1 MKINRQQQKIS
12 ISDVLLF
19 SLYYSF
25 AKEFIIV
32 SSCLNNNLGVFRTYN
47 MKIGLFLQLD
57 YKLDK
62 TYTMFFQNKVFF
74 PDVERIYLPCSCFSQ
89 SNNSFIPI

>member
-1 MKINRQQQKIS
+1 MS

-25 AKEFIIV
+25 AEKFIIV
-32 SSCLNNNLGVFRTYN
+32 SSCLSNKLGVFRTYHN
-47 MKIGLFLQLD
+47 MEIGLNLQLD
-57 YKLDK
+57 YKLDR
-62 TYTMFFQNKVFF
+62 TYTGFFQNKVFS
-74 PDVERIYLPCSCFSQ
+74 PDVERIYLPCSCFFQ